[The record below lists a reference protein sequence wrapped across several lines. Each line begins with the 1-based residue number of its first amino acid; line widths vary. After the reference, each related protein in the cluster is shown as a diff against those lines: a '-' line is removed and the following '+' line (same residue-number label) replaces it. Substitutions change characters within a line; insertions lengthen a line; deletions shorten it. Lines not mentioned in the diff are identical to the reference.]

1 MLTRRDS
8 GEAVEPQIRRDG
20 LALPLNHARQKREPG
35 LGPDIS
41 RCGFLVIPVNPPVM
55 SVDQTD
61 QRFILNCLIADPQ
74 SELGDG
80 AVGGGEQLCLNE
92 LSLQIGDLCG
102 DRGDGGLMESQR
114 LLRFC
119 NRGFSIGRGCFCF
132 LFLRGQGVEPLT
144 GVKACGCDRP
154 CRADIVARQPLFRR
168 GVAQLRLR
176 GSDNVTIHR
185 ELRFGLG
192 LFRPLFVKRQLKRRR
207 VDRREQVPSFH
218 SLIVDDVQADNPT
231 ADTGRDI
238 DEVGGLLLPS
248 ALRLRDARRSR
259 LPDWFRRGP
268 GLCRISA
275 RPRFWRASV
284 GKDLIVVMLSH
295 ILSLLGAWLW
305 PLVGPIARQLVSHAE
320 QVDFGEHHL
329 GAPHRRKG
337 RVE

>member
-132 LFLRGQGVEPLT
+132 LFLRG
-144 GVKACGCDRP
+144 
-154 CRADIVARQPLFRR
+154 
-168 GVAQLRLR
+168 
-176 GSDNVTIHR
+176 
-185 ELRFGLG
+185 
-192 LFRPLFVKRQLKRRR
+192 
-207 VDRREQVPSFH
+207 
-218 SLIVDDVQADNPT
+218 
-231 ADTGRDI
+231 
-238 DEVGGLLLPS
+238 
-248 ALRLRDARRSR
+248 
-259 LPDWFRRGP
+259 
-268 GLCRISA
+268 
-275 RPRFWRASV
+275 
-284 GKDLIVVMLSH
+284 
-295 ILSLLGAWLW
+295 
-305 PLVGPIARQLVSHAE
+305 
-320 QVDFGEHHL
+320 
-329 GAPHRRKG
+329 
-337 RVE
+337 